1 MLESVR
7 GSVRET
13 PRWAGQKVGDNL
25 EEEKGPSLTPF
36 LVTSVPSFNTLPCR
50 PGQPGQLGPPVFY
63 SPGSSATLTLVSFLA
78 GLAVLCFP

>member
-1 MLESVR
+1 MYEGRRCTLLLESVR

-36 LVTSVPSFNTLPCR
+36 LVFLV
-50 PGQPGQLGPPVFY
+50 
-63 SPGSSATLTLVSFLA
+63 LTLSPA
-78 GLAVLCFP
+78 GLASLASSGLLYFIPLAPLPL

>member
-36 LVTSVPSFNTLPCR
+36 LVFLVLTLSPA
-50 PGQPGQLGPPVFY
+50 GLASLASSGLLYFIPPA
-63 SPGSSATLTLVSFLA
+63 GSSATLTLVSFLA